1 MLQARHTLDSGPRSR
16 KAKTQTACLKRGF
29 QAIASGELTFAVEL
43 PGVVA
48 FAYPQYTPPW
58 QLTVL
63 DSVTRQ
69 WYSAS

>member
-58 QLTVL
+58 QLTVS

-69 WYSAS
+69 WYRAS